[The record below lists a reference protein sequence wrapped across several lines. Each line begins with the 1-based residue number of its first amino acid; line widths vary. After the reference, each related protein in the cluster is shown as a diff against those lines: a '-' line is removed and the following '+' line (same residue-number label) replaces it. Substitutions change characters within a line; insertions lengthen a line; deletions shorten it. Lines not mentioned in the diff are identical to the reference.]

1 MLCRE
6 YRILMVAK
14 ILDDK
19 MSASVQ
25 LRFDCVNK
33 YSIMSFNNTP
43 DRVTGVHTCK
53 WWMGTRRT
61 LTYDNLPSCSVWK
74 CMGYSCS
81 SFWLG
86 AEFVTL
92 LNVKCIC
99 VNFVLCSDTG

>member
-1 MLCRE
+1 
-6 YRILMVAK
+6 MVAK
-14 ILDDK
+14 ILDYK

-25 LRFDCVNK
+25 LRFNCINK
-33 YSIMSFNNTP
+33 YRITPFNSTP
-43 DRVTGVHTCK
+43 ERVTGIHPCK

-61 LTYDNLPSCSVWK
+61 LIYDNFPSSSVWK

-81 SFWLG
+81 LFWLR

-99 VNFVLCSDTG
+99 VNFVLCSDAG